1 MIHFRGYSL
10 IELVM
15 VLMIAAILGAVSI
28 GRFADSSSYDRRSI
42 QEFWLGV
49 LRQVQQVA
57 LARAADNQA
66 LLWIGSS
73 SGEWRV
79 DIRNGSGVLPIQS
92 LASEGLLLY
101 QGTTGSA
108 DCAGMAVITT
118 AFTLAY
124 DGDGNLEDRINHA
137 FCINTDPPLTFCV
150 SASGYAY
157 EGLCQSR

>member
-1 MIHFRGYSL
+1 MVYLRGYSL

-15 VLMIAAILGAVSI
+15 VLMIAGILGAVSI
-28 GRFADSSSYDRRSI
+28 GHFADSASYDRRSI

-49 LRQVQQVA
+49 LRQVQQLA
-57 LARAADNQA
+57 LARAADNQVQ
-66 LLWIGSS
+66 LLIGSS
-73 SGEWRV
+73 SAEWRV
-79 DIRNGSGVLPIQS
+79 DIRSDSGVLPMQS
-92 LASEGLLLY
+92 LASDGLLLY
-101 QGTTGSA
+101 QGTTGHA

-118 AFTLAY
+118 GFALAY

>member
-15 VLMIAAILGAVSI
+15 VLMIAGILSAVSV
-28 GRFADSSSYDRRSI
+28 GRFADRASYDRRSI

-57 LARAADNQA
+57 LARAADNQV

-79 DIRNGSGVLPIQS
+79 DIQSGSVSVPMQS

-101 QGTTGSA
+101 QGASGRA

-118 AFTLAY
+118 GFTLAY
-124 DGDGNLEDRINHA
+124 DGDGNLADRLNHA